1 MSFFDDDPFESIFEE
16 FFSPGRRVNRK
27 GQFIRSEEDE
37 RVSDFIE
44 SGNEIY
50 LVFELPGYN
59 EEDIMIMANKGELE
73 IKVQKKSEEVQS
85 YLSQKLKQ
93 GLVMKRTLPKFVD
106 TKKFSHTM
114 KNGILEI
121 KFKKK

>member
-121 KFKKK
+121 KFKRK

>member
-59 EEDIMIMANKGELE
+59 EEYIMIMANKGELE